1 MYLYVFYFVIDSNE
15 IMKILKKKSVL
26 VKKKKNREDIN
37 NLVLM
42 KK

>member
-26 VKKKKNREDIN
+26 VKKKK
-37 NLVLM
+37 
-42 KK
+42 

>member
-26 VKKKKNREDIN
+26 VKKKKIEKI
-37 NLVLM
+37 
-42 KK
+42 